1 MYKTNEKETR
11 YNNSLSF
18 KCPDCNAPV
27 KREPPCLCE
36 YCGTRIEKVKKTRK
50 LDDKAKTTGVDFL
63 IKNYR
68 IFIGISIVAIIA
80 LVITSLIVS
89 RLYLNRGNSI
99 ILVIMIFLS
108 SLEGSD
114 IASTMMT
121 INQYIESMEKSNPG
135 IIIGAMSLIPIALI
149 VFIAVNMYLNKYDKP
164 KDDGPPLRIYRVSHP
179 RELLEPPIEYRR
191 EPAPKKEVKKHP
203 SFCARCGRI
212 LSDKSTALCD
222 SCKRRVSPKCLSC
235 GRTLWNSNEKNT
247 GICNSCRRSSRTV
260 CVYCGG
266 TLWNSNERNMGICS
280 FCQKRRF

>member
-1 MYKTNEKETR
+1 MFKKYEKETR
-11 YNNSLSF
+11 YNNSISF

-27 KREPPCLCE
+27 KKEPPCLCD
-36 YCGTRIEKVKKTRK
+36 YCGTRIEKVRK
-50 LDDKAKTTGVDFL
+50 EKELDDKAKTKGKNNL

-68 IFIGISIVAIIA
+68 TYISISIVAIII
-80 LVITSLIVS
+80 LVIISLIVS
-89 RLYLNRGNSI
+89 RLYLDSGTLR
-99 ILVIMIFLS
+99 ILVIIIFIF

-121 INQYIESMEKSNPG
+121 FNNYMEELEKSNPG
-135 IIIGAMSLIPIALI
+135 IIIGALSLIPIAI
-149 VFIAVNMYLNKYDKP
+149 IIFIAVNLYLDKYDKP
-164 KDDGPPLRIYRVSHP
+164 DKGPPLRIYRVYHP
-179 RELLEPPIEYRR
+179 SELLEPPREFKR
-191 EPAPKKEVKKHP
+191 EPTPEKEVKKHP

-212 LSDKSTALCD
+212 LSDKSSALCD

-235 GRTLWNSNEKNT
+235 GRTLWNANEKTT